1 MIYYMEQ
8 SIFDQLG
15 GFPTVRKVVM
25 EFYQNV
31 LDEDELASYFAKTNM
46 ERLID
51 HQTKFVSFLLGGPA
65 TFSDDHLHKVHARLK
80 ITDPHFDM
88 ILEILADA
96 FEEFEVD
103 DEIINM
109 VAGEYEKRR
118 SLIVTA

>member
-1 MIYYMEQ
+1 MAE
-8 SIFDQLG
+8 SIFEQLG

-25 EFYQNV
+25 EFYHNV
-31 LDEDELASYFAKTNM
+31 LDEDELAGYFVKTNM

-65 TFSDDHLHKVHARLK
+65 NFSDDHLHKVHVRLK
-80 ITDPHFDM
+80 ITDHHFDM
-88 ILEILADA
+88 ILEILSDA

-103 DEIINM
+103 DDIIRM

-118 SLIVTA
+118 SLIVAA